1 LLLLL
6 PVVDKYEALRLRSW
20 IVPLRRRIGDYYLR
34 SVLDLVPEARRR
46 MIYDEGG
53 KKSEDVVVK

>member
-1 LLLLL
+1 MLLL
-6 PVVDKYEALRLRSW
+6 PVVDRYEALQLRSW
-20 IVPLRRRIGDYYLR
+20 IFPLMRRIGDYYLR

-53 KKSEDVVVK
+53 KKSVDVVVK